1 MVEEHK
7 LQLCSPQRG
16 VKRDLESPGAPL
28 EGKVGFPVGNF
39 YGKPLPLYQS
49 RPIPVR
55 GRRWERG
62 SGRTGR
68 DRGRRR
74 EGGDGDRGSRGADRE

>member
-28 EGKVGFPVGNF
+28 EGKVGFPVGNL
-39 YGKPLPLYQS
+39 YGKPLPLQA
-49 RPIPVR
+49 RPCQREEVGERIWQDWQGQR
-55 GRRWERG
+55 QEERERG
-62 SGRTGR
+62 WRQR
-68 DRGRRR
+68 
-74 EGGDGDRGSRGADRE
+74 